1 MKQRNRSNLAF
12 GLVLILVGAAFLA
25 VQLFPGLQGLFD
37 VSQNWPL
44 IIIGAGVLMLLLGAV
59 SGAPGMAVPASIVAG
74 IGGILF
80 WQNATGNWESW
91 SYVWALIPGFV
102 GIGVILNGVLSGQA
116 RQGLQDGGRTILVSL
131 VMFAIFGAFFGRELF
146 AGWVWPGLLI
156 LAGFLI
162 LLSNFIRPRAG

>member
-1 MKQRNRSNLAF
+1 MDQRNRSSIAF
-12 GLVLILVGAAFLA
+12 GLALIFIGGVFLA
-25 VQLFPGLQGLFD
+25 VQLVPGLQALFD
-37 VSQNWPL
+37 ARHNWPL
-44 IIIGAGVLMLLLGAV
+44 IIMGAGVLMFILGAV
-59 SGAPGMAVPASIVAG
+59 SGAPGMAVPASIITG

-102 GIGVILNGVLSGQA
+102 GIGVILNGILSGQA

-146 AGWVWPGLLI
+146 AGWVWPSLLI
-156 LAGFLI
+156 VAGVLI
-162 LLSNFIRPRAG
+162 MVSNFLQPRPG

>member
-1 MKQRNRSNLAF
+1 MDQRNRSSLTF
-12 GLVLILVGAAFLA
+12 GLLLILIGVIYLV
-25 VQLFPGLQGLFD
+25 VQFFPGLQDLFD
-37 VSQNWPL
+37 ARQNWPL
-44 IIIGAGVLMLLLGAV
+44 FIIGAGVLMLLLGAF
-59 SGAPGMAVPASIVAG
+59 SRAPGMAVPASIVMG

-102 GIGVILNGVLSGQA
+102 GFGVILNGVLSGQA

-146 AGWVWPGLLI
+146 AGWVWPSLLI
-156 LAGFLI
+156 VSGVLI
-162 LLSNFIRPRAG
+162 MISNFLRPRPE